1 MILDHDTLK
10 FKRRYLQMI
19 LESHKSIYIAG
30 PLFSQSERGYL
41 ESLVD
46 FLTNALNIGLTD
58 FHVDKDQDF
67 FLPHRD
73 IGDAGVVTG
82 GNGEVFVN
90 DLRHLDNADIVIAWL
105 DGADIDS
112 GTAVELGYAFAK
124 GKDIFGLLTDTRR
137 WSGTKIIGLN
147 NMVWG
152 ICKGE
157 ERIYKIND
165 MQEKKRLLHD
175 LSKALQEINERKLR

>member
-10 FKRRYLQMI
+10 FKRRYRQMI
-19 LESHKSIYIAG
+19 LESHKPIYIAG
-30 PLFSQSERGYL
+30 PLFSQSEREYL

-46 FLTNALNIGLTD
+46 FLTNGLNKGLTD
-58 FHVDKDQDF
+58 FHVDKEQDF

-82 GNGEVFVN
+82 GNEEVFAN
-90 DLRHLDNADIVIAWL
+90 DLRYLDNANILIAWL
-105 DGADIDS
+105 DGADVDS
-112 GTAVELGYAFAK
+112 GTAFELGYAFAK
-124 GKDIFGLLTDTRR
+124 GKQIFGLLTDRRR
-137 WSGTKIIGLN
+137 WRGTKIIGLN

-157 ERIYKIND
+157 KRIYKIND
-165 MQEKKRLLHD
+165 AQEKKRLLRD
-175 LSKALQEINERKLR
+175 LSKALNEVKEIKL

>member
-1 MILDHDTLK
+1 MIHLNLK
-10 FKRRYLQMI
+10 EGHGRMV
-19 LESHKSIYIAG
+19 LERHKPIYIAG
-30 PLFSQSERGYL
+30 PLFSESERAFL

-46 FLTNALNIGLTD
+46 FLTNGLNEGLAG

-82 GNGEVFVN
+82 GNEEVFIN
-90 DLRHLDNADIVIAWL
+90 DLRYLDNANIVIAWL

-124 GKDIFGLLTDTRR
+124 GKHIFGLLTDRRR

-152 ICKGE
+152 ICQGE
-157 ERIYKIND
+157 KRIYKISNAE
-165 MQEKKRLLHD
+165 EKKRLLHD
-175 LSKALQEINERKLR
+175 VSKALSEAKK

>member
-1 MILDHDTLK
+1 
-10 FKRRYLQMI
+10 MI

-41 ESLVD
+41 ESLVE
-46 FLTNALNIGLTD
+46 FLTNGLNEGLTD

-82 GNGEVFVN
+82 GNEEVFVN
-90 DLRHLDNADIVIAWL
+90 DLAYLDKARIVIAWL
-105 DGADIDS
+105 DGADVDS

-124 GKDIFGLLTDTRR
+124 DKHIFGLLTDRRR
-137 WSGTKIIGLN
+137 WRGTKIIGLN

-157 ERIYKIND
+157 KRIYKIDNA
-165 MQEKKRLLHD
+165 QEKKRLLHD
-175 LSKALQEINERKLR
+175 VSKALREAKKINLR